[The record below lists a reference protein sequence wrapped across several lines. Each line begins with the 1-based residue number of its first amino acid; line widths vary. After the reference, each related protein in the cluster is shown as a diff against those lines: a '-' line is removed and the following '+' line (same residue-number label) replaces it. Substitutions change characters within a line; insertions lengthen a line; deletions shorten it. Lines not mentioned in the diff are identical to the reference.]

1 VTEVRG
7 ESVKGGGV
15 RLTEAEKDFLGR
27 GGELTEV
34 VEAGR
39 LIHDKVRGK
48 QLPKRVA

>member
-1 VTEVRG
+1 VRG
-7 ESVKGGGV
+7 QPVESGGV
-15 RLTEAEKDFLGR
+15 RLAEAEKDFLGW

-39 LIHDKVRGK
+39 LMHDKVRGK